1 MFGFSKV
8 LQSAGIQ
15 NSVEHSLLTFLS
27 GFTFTIFA
35 FAFQPFFL
43 NVLNQDAQTLAIVFT
58 LIGIVVSNAN
68 FAVEPLTKRFN
79 LADVLA
85 IAGRAAVFLLIP
97 TFPVLPAFI
106 V

>member
-8 LQSAGIQ
+8 LQSARHPKLGRAF
-15 NSVEHSLLTFLS
+15 LLTFLS

-58 LIGIVVSNAN
+58 LIGIVV
-68 FAVEPLTKRFN
+68 F
-79 LADVLA
+79 
-85 IAGRAAVFLLIP
+85 
-97 TFPVLPAFI
+97 
-106 V
+106 